1 MKKAYSAPLKA
12 LLACA
17 VGGVLCQGLHTP
29 LPWMIGPLIAMA
41 ILKFRGIDLA
51 APKGGREVGQIV
63 IGSALGLYFTPLV
76 AREVLA
82 SWYLLVAAALF
93 ATVLAYAGAFFLWR
107 FAGVDRTTAFFASVP
122 GGAAEM
128 SNLGE
133 RYGAKTDRIAVAQS
147 LRIVFV
153 VVLVPVAMSL
163 LGGHGSDIYQQ
174 STQAFD
180 PTGIFILLVCGAV
193 GGGVMRVMGAPN
205 PWFLGALGV
214 VIALTVSEIH
224 LSSMPGL
231 LSNGAQ
237 LLIGCSLGARFDQA
251 FLRRSP
257 RFILVVSGS
266 ILSAIF
272 MSGLFAWLL
281 SHLGGLSMPTMVLA
295 TAPGGVAEMCITA
308 KVLQLGVPLV
318 TAAQVTRVIILVTTT
333 GPLFRVARRF
343 AGRIGLR

>member
-1 MKKAYSAPLKA
+1 MKKANSAPLKA
-12 LLACA
+12 LLACVA
-17 VGGVLCQGLHTP
+17 GGVLCQGLHIP

-51 APKGGREVGQIV
+51 APKGGRELGQIV

-153 VVLVPVAMSL
+153 VVLVPVAMTL

-174 STQAFD
+174 SMQAFD

-193 GGGVMRVMGAPN
+193 GGGGDARDAGAEPLV
-205 PWFLGALGV
+205 FGC
-214 VIALTVSEIH
+214 
-224 LSSMPGL
+224 
-231 LSNGAQ
+231 
-237 LLIGCSLGARFDQA
+237 IGCSNC
-251 FLRRSP
+251 
-257 RFILVVSGS
+257 
-266 ILSAIF
+266 
-272 MSGLFAWLL
+272 
-281 SHLGGLSMPTMVLA
+281 TY
-295 TAPGGVAEMCITA
+295 
-308 KVLQLGVPLV
+308 
-318 TAAQVTRVIILVTTT
+318 
-333 GPLFRVARRF
+333 
-343 AGRIGLR
+343 GLRDSFIFDARLAE